1 MSAGCDGTNL
11 PGPRQKGPGDGD
23 ADVSSA
29 SWCDEQ
35 TRLDAHVAW
44 IKPTTGLCPHAI
56 WCPST
61 PPFLLSRTVSFP
73 LSSMFEWSS
82 PFGGCPSPPS
92 VTNPHSAIP
101 QGILSLPLWN
111 HSWLHKK
118 KKQLD
123 FPGYFPLC
131 LYFYFEEKKLQKIS
145 MKGKIYIHEKSAR
158 KKGKSLVWR
167 ADVGNWRVKEQRYS
181 LQCNSLSQFESTV
194 GGPKHENE
202 SVG

>member
-11 PGPRQKGPGDGD
+11 PGPRQKGPGNGD

-111 HSWLHKK
+111 HSWRHKK
-118 KKQLD
+118 KTTRFSWTCPTLSLLL
-123 FPGYFPLC
+123 FWG
-131 LYFYFEEKKLQKIS
+131 KKTAENQYERKN
-145 MKGKIYIHEKSAR
+145 IYTWKKCK

-181 LQCNSLSQFESTV
+181 LQRNSLSQFESTV